1 MCNVFSDNC
10 LTSSKVRL
18 LHLQLGEFQI
28 VMSKFNLYYY
38 NPVVFE
44 CGCSMQLLTSAKDS
58 LWHIPRH
65 LSRYQL
71 NSTELM
77 KERGANN
84 GCFS

>member
-1 MCNVFSDNC
+1 MAEDVAC
-10 LTSSKVRL
+10 LWGVEIRL
-18 LHLQLGEFQI
+18 IHLHSRELQI

-44 CGCSMQLLTSAKDS
+44 CGYSMRLLTSAKDS